1 MSYIL
6 VIEDEKMLADSI
18 AKFLNRDNH
27 RVTVSA
33 SGEDGLNIVRD
44 NPPDIVILDYRL
56 PGKDGLEVLKELKE
70 IEPNLPVIMMTAY
83 GTVETAVKA
92 MKSGAYDYIE
102 KPVDLI
108 KLQFMINKLLER
120 EQLRQEIKYHR
131 ELSKIEERDGFIGK
145 SPAVRKILERV
156 QTLVK
161 YDSAEDG
168 APTTLICGETGTGK
182 GVLARTIHR
191 LSSRAD
197 KPFIQ
202 INCTAIPENMIEAEL
217 FGYRRG
223 AFTDA
228 KTGKAGLMEAADG
241 GTLFLDE
248 IGHLGLD
255 IQTKLLKVVEEK
267 VVRRLSELQ
276 DRKINVRI
284 IAATNRNLEVAKAQG
299 LFREDLYH
307 RLNVIRFDIPPLR
320 ERKEDIELL
329 ARFFLKKYSKNFGK
343 NISGFTYDAIEAMMK
358 YPWPGNVRELSN
370 IIERAVILEN
380 AKELS
385 AEHLGLTASATQLTE
400 IGKIRN
406 GIPEKTELEGTREFV
421 LPPEGIIL
429 EELEKKLIE
438 QALHR
443 TKWNRSKA
451 ARLLGISLD
460 TLRYRIEKYG
470 MNQ

>member
-18 AKFLNRDNH
+18 AKFLNRDKH
-27 RVTVSA
+27 RVTVSG
-33 SGEDGLNIVRD
+33 SGEEGLNMVRD
-44 NPPDIVILDYRL
+44 TPPDIVILDYRL

-70 IEPNLPVIMMTAY
+70 IEPSIPVIMMTAY
-83 GTVETAVKA
+83 GTVETAVEA
-92 MKSGAYDYIE
+92 MKRGAYDYIE

-108 KLQFMINKLLER
+108 KLQVMVNKLLES
-120 EQLRQEIKYHR
+120 EKLKQEVKYHR
-131 ELSKIEERDGFIGK
+131 ERSEFEDGDGFIGN
-145 SPAVRKILERV
+145 SPSIRKILERV

-168 APTTLICGETGTGK
+168 GPTILICGETGTGK

-241 GTLFLDE
+241 GTIFLDE

-284 IAATNRNLEVAKAQG
+284 IAATNRDLESAKAQG

-307 RLNVIRFDIPPLR
+307 RLNVIRFDLPPLR
-320 ERKEDIELL
+320 DRREDIPLL
-329 ARFFLKKYSKNFGK
+329 AEFFLKKYCKKFGK
-343 NISGFTYDAIEAMMK
+343 NIARFTDDAIEAMNN
-358 YPWPGNVRELSN
+358 YHWPGNVRELSN
-370 IIERAVILEN
+370 VIERAVILEN

-385 AEHLGLTASATQLTE
+385 AEHLGLNMSRVVSVRE
-400 IGKIRN
+400 ERVH
-406 GIPEKTELEGTREFV
+406 ELEREKAQLHSVSEFV
-421 LPPEGIIL
+421 LPPDGIVL

-438 QALHR
+438 QALQR

>member
-6 VIEDEKMLADSI
+6 IIEDEKMLADSM
-18 AKFLNRDNH
+18 AKFLVRDNH
-27 RVTVSA
+27 RVAVA
-33 SGEDGLNIVRD
+33 GSGEDGLNLARET
-44 NPPDIVILDYRL
+44 PPDIVILDYRL

-70 IEPNLPVIMMTAY
+70 IEPEMAVIMITAY
-83 GTVETAVKA
+83 GTVETAVEA
-92 MKSGAYDYIE
+92 MKNGAYDYIE

-108 KLQFMINKLLER
+108 KLQLMINKLLEN
-120 EQLRQEIKYHR
+120 EKLKQEIKYHR
-131 ELSKIEERDGFIGK
+131 GRSEIEDGDGFLGK
-145 SPAVRKILERV
+145 SPAIKKILERV

-168 APTTLICGETGTGK
+168 GPTILICGETGTGK

-217 FGYRRG
+217 FGYRKG

-228 KTGKAGLMEAADG
+228 KISKAGLMEAADG

-284 IAATNRNLEVAKAQG
+284 IAATNRDLESAKAQG

-307 RLNVIRFDIPPLR
+307 RLNVIRFDLPPLR
-320 ERKEDIELL
+320 ERREDIELL
-329 ARFFLKKYSKNFGK
+329 AHFFLKKYSKKFGK
-343 NISGFTYDAIEAMMK
+343 NITGFTDDAIEAMMK
-358 YPWPGNVRELSN
+358 YSWPGNIRELSN

-380 AKELS
+380 VRELS
-385 AEHLGLTASATQLTE
+385 AEHLGLSPAGAHPTRTAVAQ
-400 IGKIRN
+400 N
-406 GIPEKTELEGTREFV
+406 GREEKTSLSEVGEFV
-421 LPPEGIIL
+421 LPPEGIVL

-438 QALHR
+438 QALQR